1 MAIQANATATVAY
14 KAETTFGVDPGDT
27 GAQLLRRVSSSL
39 NLNKDSF
46 ASNEV
51 RSDLQIADMRHG
63 GRSARGTIEGE
74 LSNATYDAFFE
85 AALGG
90 AWASG
95 VSVSPS
101 DFATGVTIATS
112 GGTSTLTFAG
122 AGGSLITK
130 GFKVGDIVRAT
141 GLTTAGNNNKNLR
154 IVALTATVMTVF
166 PAIAA
171 ATQQASGWAVAVAGK
186 KLLMGTT
193 KRSFTME
200 QSYPDVSTFERF
212 NGVRVGGF
220 TVGVQPNGMST
231 VSWEMLGQNGLAPYG
246 SAYFTSPAAETATG
260 ILSGIDGA
268 LRLNGVEMG
277 IVTGLQMQMTNN
289 LSIQPVI
296 GSTIAPDVF
305 VGRKVVTG
313 SVSAF
318 LDGVG
323 LLQAFE
329 AETEMD
335 IVAVLQASGNA
346 PQDFLSFSM
355 QRVKFS
361 AGTKSIGPDGGV
373 VVQFPFQALLKQGG
387 STTTFDQSTL
397 AIQRSN
403 A

>member
-14 KAETTFGVDPGDT
+14 KVETTFGTDPGDT
-27 GAQLLRRVSSSL
+27 GAKYLRRVSSSL
-39 NLNKDSF
+39 NLAKDSF

-63 GRSARGTIEGE
+63 GRSARGTIEAE
-74 LSNATYDAFFE
+74 LSNQSYDDFFE

-90 AWASG
+90 TWASG
-95 VSVSPS
+95 VSAAPA

-112 GGTSTLTFAG
+112 GGVSTLTFAG
-122 AGGSLITK
+122 TGSLITK
-130 GFKVGDIVRAT
+130 GFKVGDVVRAT

-171 ATQQASGWAVAVAGK
+171 ATQQATGWAVAVAGK

-193 KRSFTME
+193 KRSFTLE
-200 QSYPDVSTFERF
+200 QSFGDVSVYERF
-212 NGVRVGGF
+212 NGMRVGGF
-220 TVGVQPNGMST
+220 TLGVQPNGMST
-231 VSWEMLGQNGLAPYG
+231 VSWEFLGQNGLAPYS
-246 SAYFTSPAAETATG
+246 SAYFTSPAAETTTG

-268 LRLNGVEMG
+268 VRVNGTEMG
-277 IVTGLQMQMTNN
+277 IVTGLQLNMTNN

-296 GSTIAPDVF
+296 GSPFAPDVF
-305 VGRKVVTG
+305 VGRKVLTG
-313 SVSAF
+313 SLSAY
-318 LDGVG
+318 LESTAM
-323 LLQAFE
+323 LAAFE

-346 PQDFLSFSM
+346 PQDFMSFNM

-361 AGTKSIGPDGGV
+361 SASKTIGPDGGV
-373 VVQFPFQALLKQGG
+373 VVQFPFQALLKAGG
-387 STTTFDQSTL
+387 AATTFDQSTL

-403 A
+403 S